1 METILKLPGFIYNKF
16 FNILLKLSLKKL
28 GKNSRIISPLR
39 LDGIKNIEIGDNVT
53 IRSKAWICALPIAA
67 TPKITIN
74 NGVYIGHFFHCIAY
88 DAIVIEDKVLIADK
102 VFITDNS
109 HGYSDGTI
117 PYMDQPVFS
126 SKFITIGG
134 GTWIGENVAILGAN
148 IGKQCIIGANSVV
161 NKDIP
166 EYSIAAGNPAKIIK
180 RYDQIQKIWVRM
192 NP

>member
-16 FNILLKLSLKKL
+16 LNIVLKFSLKKI

-53 IRSKAWICALPIAA
+53 IRSKAWICALPIAK
-67 TPKITIN
+67 TPKITIK

-88 DAIVIEDKVLIADK
+88 DAITIEDKVLIADK

-109 HGYSDGTI
+109 HGYETALT
-117 PYMDQPVFS
+117 PYIDQKVFS
-126 SKFITIGG
+126 KKSVFVGR
-134 GTWIGENVAILGAN
+134 GTWIGENVSILGVN
-148 IGKQCIIGANSVV
+148 IGEQCIIGANSVV

-166 EYSIAAGNPAKIIK
+166 PYSIAAGNPAKIIK
-180 RYDQIQKIWVRM
+180 TFDKEKQVWVKIGY
-192 NP
+192 